1 MSIHMKLVTYKYKNS
16 TGIGSLLEE
25 GIVPFSTN
33 KHLPDNMLE
42 FLQGG
47 ENLIEEAQDLCSNPK
62 HLISME
68 EVILQAPIL
77 RPPKIIAIGLNY
89 KDHIEEVR
97 AAGREMATPEVPMIF
112 NKQSLSATGPFD
124 DVHDPKV
131 SDMLDYEGELTMVI
145 GKKCRHVSRD
155 NAKDVIAGYCVAN
168 DLSVRDWQLRVP
180 TFTIG
185 KSFDTHCPFGPAIV
199 TPDEISD
206 PHNLNITTHVNGEI
220 RQDSNTK
227 HLLFDCFVLIEHLST
242 AFTLEPGDLIL
253 TGTSSGVGVVEGKF
267 LKKDDVIKISI
278 SELGF
283 IENRVIDEP
292 DSTINY

>member
-1 MSIHMKLVTYKYKNS
+1 MKLVTYKYKNS

-25 GIVPFSTN
+25 SIVPFSTN
-33 KHLPDNMLE
+33 KHLPDNMLA

-47 ENLIEEAQDLCSNPK
+47 ESLIEEAQDLCSNPK

-68 EVILQAPIL
+68 EVILKAPIL

-145 GKKCRHVSRD
+145 GKKCRHVPRD
-155 NAKDVIAGYCVAN
+155 NAKDVIAGYCIAN

-227 HLLFDCFVLIEHLST
+227 HLLFNCFVLIEHLST

-253 TGTSSGVGVVEGKF
+253 TGTSSGVGVAEGKF

-278 SELGF
+278 SELGY

-292 DSTINY
+292 DSTLNY

>member
-1 MSIHMKLVTYKYKNS
+1 MKLVTYKYKNS
-16 TGIGSLLEE
+16 TGIGLLLEE
-25 GIVPFSTN
+25 SIVPFSTN
-33 KHLPDNMLE
+33 KHLPDNMLA

-47 ENLIEEAQDLCSNPK
+47 ESLIEEAQDLCSNPK

-68 EVILQAPIL
+68 EVILKAPIL

-145 GKKCRHVSRD
+145 GKKCRHVPRD
-155 NAKDVIAGYCVAN
+155 NAKDVIAGYCIAN

-227 HLLFDCFVLIEHLST
+227 HLLFNCFVLIEHLST

-253 TGTSSGVGVVEGKF
+253 TGTSSGVGVAEGKF
-267 LKKDDVIKISI
+267 LKQGDVIKISI
-278 SELGF
+278 SELGY

-292 DSTINY
+292 DSTLNY